1 LSNNT
6 SLAALHQ
13 HFLAILP
20 RIETHAQ
27 ICFRYLHCPG
37 KREDAVAEVIALAW
51 KWFLRLVEQGKDI
64 DEFVTT
70 VADFAV
76 RHVRAG
82 RRLCGQEPWKDVLSF
97 SAQQRNGFR
106 VEPLP
111 QSTRRC
117 WDSVHSA
124 PHGQDHMNAFEE
136 RLRDNTQSP
145 VADQAA
151 FRIDF
156 PVWLM
161 QLGPRNREIAQDMTC
176 DLRTG
181 ELAAKYGTT
190 AGRISQLRRE
200 LHLDWRRFHG
210 EAT

>member
-1 LSNNT
+1 LSDNT
-6 SLAALHQ
+6 SLEALHQ

-27 ICFRYLHCPG
+27 IHFRHLKCPG
-37 KREDAVAEVIALAW
+37 KRADAIQEVIAFAW
-51 KWFLRLVEQGKDI
+51 KWFLGIKEQGKDVN
-64 DEFVTT
+64 EFVMAL
-70 VADFAV
+70 ADFAV
-76 RHVRAG
+76 RHVRSG
-82 RRLCGQEPWKDVLSF
+82 RRLAGQEKSKDACSPV
-97 SAQQRNGFR
+97 AQRRGIR
-106 VEPLP
+106 IEPLP

-124 PHGQDHMNAFEE
+124 PHGQDHMNVFEE

-181 ELAAKYGTT
+181 ELAVKYRTT

-200 LHLDWRRFHG
+200 FHLDWRRFHG
-210 EAT
+210 ETT

>member
-1 LSNNT
+1 LSDNT

-20 RIETHAQ
+20 RIETHAR
-27 ICFRYLHCPG
+27 ICFRYLRCPN

-51 KWFLRLVEQGKDI
+51 KWFLRLVEKGKDI
-64 DEFVTT
+64 DEFVSA

-76 RHVRAG
+76 RQVRSG
-82 RRLCGQEPWKDVLSF
+82 RRLCGQERWKDVLSF

-106 VEPLP
+106 IEPLP

-117 WDSVHSA
+117 RDSIHGA
-124 PHGQDHMNAFEE
+124 PSGQDRMDAFEE
-136 RLRDNTQSP
+136 RLRDNTKSP

-156 PVWLM
+156 PAWLV
-161 QLGPRNREIAQDMTC
+161 QLGPRNREIAQDMAC

-181 ELAAKYGTT
+181 ELATKYRTT
-190 AGRISQLRRE
+190 AGRISQIRRK

-210 EAT
+210 EQV